1 MKKSNRIAAI
11 FLAIAFTFTFQFP
24 QLNAASRGPNLS
36 VNCGVLEFLEDEDGV
51 FKRFNPE
58 VSVTYTG
65 KKLNFWVY
73 HTNKRN
79 TPLSDQ
85 SRLEGN
91 ETRSGSATQRG
102 QSTFDWHKDFHNSL
116 FESRYYSSKYLE
128 FTMLVKDSAGLK
140 ATYKCIYKNS

>member
-1 MKKSNRIAAI
+1 MKKSNCIAAS
-11 FLAIAFTFTFQFP
+11 FLAITFIFTLQFP
-24 QLNAASRGPNLS
+24 QLNAVSRGPSLS
-36 VNCGVLEFLEDEDGV
+36 VNCGALEFLEDEDGA

-65 KKLNFWVY
+65 KKLNYWVY

-79 TPLSDQ
+79 TTLSDQ
-85 SRLEGN
+85 SRLEGY
-91 ETRSGSATQRG
+91 ETRSGSTTQRG

-116 FESRYYSSKYLE
+116 FESRYYLSKYLE

-140 ATYKCIYKNS
+140 AMYKCIYKNS